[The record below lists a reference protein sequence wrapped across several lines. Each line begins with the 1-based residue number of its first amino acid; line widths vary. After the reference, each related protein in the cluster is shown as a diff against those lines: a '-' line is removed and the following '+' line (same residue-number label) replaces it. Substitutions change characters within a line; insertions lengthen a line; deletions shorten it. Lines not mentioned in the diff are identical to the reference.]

1 MDTDNGLTR
10 MAFSVD
16 ALHLV
21 LIVIGRGN
29 LFIAVAYGGPKFLIR
44 VR

>member
-29 LFIAVAYGGPKFLIR
+29 LFIAVAYGGQKFLIR